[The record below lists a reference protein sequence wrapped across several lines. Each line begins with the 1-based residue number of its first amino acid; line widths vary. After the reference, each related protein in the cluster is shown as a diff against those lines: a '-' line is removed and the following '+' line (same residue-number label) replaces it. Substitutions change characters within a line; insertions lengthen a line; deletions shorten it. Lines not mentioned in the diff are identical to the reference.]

1 VLTTLSLCEFEG
13 YGSYIAHINRSCPL
27 IKIIL
32 YIYIF
37 FIIIKKMKMSLGT
50 FKSDDSNIIKNSF
63 NLKKKNYQ
71 VSKYM

>member
-1 VLTTLSLCEFEG
+1 
-13 YGSYIAHINRSCPL
+13 
-27 IKIIL
+27 
-32 YIYIF
+32 
-37 FIIIKKMKMSLGT
+37 MSLGT